1 MSAAPLRES
10 EGDRAGADRSWVAF
24 EWATL
29 RVVPRVHL
37 EEFVNVGVIL
47 HARTAEFLDARVE
60 LRWERIAALDPAM
73 DRGAL
78 QRHVDSWLEVCAGLE
93 SAGPVALLPPSE
105 RFHWLTAPRS
115 AILQTSP
122 VRPGRAHDPASELER
137 LFAEQCGGSE
147 TNVSK

>member
-1 MSAAPLRES
+1 MSSALEEPGGRE
-10 EGDRAGADRSWVAF
+10 WVAF

-47 HARTAEFLDARVE
+47 HARTVEFLEAQVD
-60 LRWERIAALDPAM
+60 LRWSRLEALDPQI
-73 DRGAL
+73 DRGAVE
-78 QRHVDSWLEVCAGLE
+78 RHVESWLEVCRGDE

-122 VRPGRAHDPASELER
+122 VRPGRAHDPAAELAR
-137 LFAEQCGGSE
+137 LFAEQCGGVGSD
-147 TNVSK
+147 S